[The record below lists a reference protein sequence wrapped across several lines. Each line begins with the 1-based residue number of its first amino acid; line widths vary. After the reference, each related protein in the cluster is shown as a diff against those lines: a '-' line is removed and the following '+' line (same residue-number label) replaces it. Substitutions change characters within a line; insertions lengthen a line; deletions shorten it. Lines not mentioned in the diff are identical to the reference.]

1 MNFYRKSK
9 KIKFDE
15 VEVEVSEITPLTLTK
30 IINNEYK
37 NELELLQDHVNQDI
51 SNISV
56 SAFNKLLSEFNE
68 LNKEHF
74 ETSNEGEE
82 LSEGK

>member
-37 NELELLQDHVNQDI
+37 NELDLLQDHTDKDI

>member
-37 NELELLQDHVNQDI
+37 NELDLLQDHVNQDI

>member
-56 SAFNKLLSEFNE
+56 GAFNKLLSEFNE

>member
-15 VEVEVSEITPLTLTK
+15 VEVEVSEITPLTLQK

-37 NELELLQDHVNQDI
+37 NELDLLQDHTDKDI

-74 ETSNEGEE
+74 EASNEGEE
-82 LSEGK
+82 LSEEK

>member
-15 VEVEVSEITPLTLTK
+15 IEVEVSEITPLTLQK

-37 NELELLQDHVNQDI
+37 NELELLQDHTNEDI

-56 SAFNKLLSEFNE
+56 SAFNKLLEEFNA

-74 ETSNEGEE
+74 EASNEGEE
-82 LSEGK
+82 LDEGK